1 MNFLKRVFA
10 SCLGVILAF
19 FVFAFLSVVIVSSLM
34 MSGSSST
41 VGDKVVLSIPLEGVV
56 VDRANENDFAS
67 LLNKNHKTLALND
80 ILYAIQNAKTDDR
93 IVGVSLKANALG
105 AGYATAEE
113 IRNAL
118 IDFQQSGKFV
128 YAYSGIYTQGAY
140 YVASAADSLFINP
153 EGTLD
158 FSGVSSSM
166 LFFKGFLQKVGVE
179 MQVIRCGAYKSY
191 AESFANDTMS
201 AENREQMEE
210 LISSVW
216 NEILEKVAVGRHF
229 NSVDSVAALADQY
242 LSVKPARELVS
253 LNFVDGLLYSDEY
266 ERLIRSRIDFDSKE
280 DSPFVDLTTYLEDL
294 DSNASVTY
302 DEGAD
307 KVAVVYLS
315 GEIDNG
321 NTDGINSA
329 KTIQM
334 LWDLEKDSTVK
345 SVVLRV
351 NSPGGSAYGSEQIC
365 HVVEKLKQK
374 KPVVASFGDYA
385 ASGGYYISSNADK
398 IIADRTTITGSIGVI
413 AMVPNA
419 QELADKLGVHY
430 ETVKSNPNA
439 DLMENAFRPLSESE
453 RAAVQTSVDNFYAT
467 FLRRCSEGRG
477 VSVEQMHAYAQ
488 GRVWSGDDALKINL
502 IDSIGTLTDA
512 INMAASMAHLE
523 NYEVAEYPEKREL
536 WEQLEDFPALGYEKL
551 LGKDVFSKEKYIFEK
566 IRNLERIQAII
577 PYTIELR

>member
-56 VDRANENDFAS
+56 VDRANENDFTS

-253 LNFVDGLLYSDEY
+253 LNLVDGLLYSDEY

-502 IDSIGTLTDA
+502 VDSIGTLTDA